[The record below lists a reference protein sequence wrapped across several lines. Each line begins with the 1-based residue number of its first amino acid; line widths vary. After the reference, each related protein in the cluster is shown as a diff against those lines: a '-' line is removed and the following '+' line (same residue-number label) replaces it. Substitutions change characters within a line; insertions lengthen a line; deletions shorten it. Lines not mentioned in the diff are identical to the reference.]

1 MNDKT
6 SIAKAENRVREM
18 ERMTRQYVEQSN
30 RYMSRNGQTA
40 PRFENMRPP
49 SPAPQRNMPP
59 QRENT
64 PRNTPP
70 VCKECAVPCPA
81 EEKSTGITSLQDIF
95 RDKDRLLILALMII
109 LLKEKADIKLILAL
123 GYILL

>member
-1 MNDKT
+1 
-6 SIAKAENRVREM
+6 
-18 ERMTRQYVEQSN
+18 MTRQYVEQSN

-49 SPAPQRNMPP
+49 SPAPARNMPP
-59 QRENT
+59 LRN
-64 PRNTPP
+64 NTPP
-70 VCKECAVPCPA
+70 APPPCPA
-81 EEKSTGITSLQDIF
+81 EEKSAGITSLQDILH
-95 RDKDRLLILALMII
+95 DKDRLLILALMII

>member
-6 SIAKAENRVREM
+6 SIAKAENRVKEM

-30 RYMSRNGQTA
+30 RYMSRSGQNA

-49 SPAPQRNMPP
+49 APAQQHNAPP
-59 QRENT
+59 
-64 PRNTPP
+64 PRVNTPP
-70 VCKECAVPCPA
+70 PAPLPRPA
-81 EEKSTGITSLQDIF
+81 EEKSTSVWGLQDILH
-95 RDKDRLLILALMII
+95 DKDRLLILALMVI

>member
-1 MNDKT
+1 
-6 SIAKAENRVREM
+6 
-18 ERMTRQYVEQSN
+18 MTRQYVEQSN
-30 RYMSRNGQTA
+30 RYMNRNGQTA

-49 SPAPQRNMPP
+49 SPAPQRNVPP
-59 QRENT
+59 PRDNAPTVCRECS
-64 PRNTPP
+64 PP
-70 VCKECAVPCPA
+70 CQNAD
-81 EEKSTGITSLQDIF
+81 KSTSISGLQDIL